1 MRPFPPR
8 LNYRD
13 SAPIYAQIKENLR
26 HQIISGILTPGDKL
40 PSVRELAT
48 QLSINPN
55 TIQRAYNELE
65 LEGFIISVLGKG
77 NYVSSDFSRDPKK
90 IEKLKDTL
98 RKTVIELRFMGVSDE
113 ELEKL
118 IKTGE
123 SQNDR
128 S

>member
-1 MRPFPPR
+1 LIT

-98 RKTVIELRFMGVSDE
+98 KKTVNELRFMGVSDE
-113 ELEKL
+113 ELEKI

>member
-1 MRPFPPR
+1 MIT

-26 HQIISGILTPGDKL
+26 HQIISGILAPGDKL

-98 RKTVIELRFMGVSDE
+98 IKTVSELRFMGVTDE

>member
-1 MRPFPPR
+1 MIT

-98 RKTVIELRFMGVSDE
+98 RKTVSELRFMGVTDE

>member
-1 MRPFPPR
+1 MIT

-26 HQIISGILTPGDKL
+26 HQIISGILAPGDKL

-77 NYVSSDFSRDPKK
+77 NYVSSDFSRDPRK
-90 IEKLKDTL
+90 IEKLKETL
-98 RKTVIELRFMGVSDE
+98 KKTVNELRFMGVTDE
-113 ELEKL
+113 ELERI

>member
-1 MRPFPPR
+1 MIT

-98 RKTVIELRFMGVSDE
+98 KKTVNELRFMGVSDE
-113 ELEKL
+113 ELEKI

>member
-1 MRPFPPR
+1 MIT

-98 RKTVIELRFMGVSDE
+98 KKTVNELRFMGVSDE

>member
-1 MRPFPPR
+1 MIT

-26 HQIISGILTPGDKL
+26 HQIISGILTPGEKL

-65 LEGFIISVLGKG
+65 LEGFIVSVLGKG
-77 NYVSSDFSRDPKK
+77 NYVSSDFTHDPKK

-98 RKTVIELRFMGVSDE
+98 KKTADELRFMGVTDAE
-113 ELEKL
+113 IQK
-118 IKTGE
+118 IIMTGE
-123 SQNDR
+123 SHNDR